1 MDGYAL
7 RSADTRAASPAVPA
21 KLTLSGRVAAGAVA
35 DRPLRPGE
43 AFRIFTGAP
52 LPEGADCVIP
62 QEDVKTDGETVQV
75 PRPLAEGDFVRPRGE
90 DMRAGETV
98 LA

>member
-7 RSADTRAASPAVPA
+7 RAADTGAALAAAPTRLAVG
-21 KLTLSGRVAAGAVA
+21 GRVAAGAIA
-35 DRPLRPGE
+35 ERPLREGE

-52 LPEGADCVIP
+52 LPEGSDGVIP
-62 QEDVKTDGETVQV
+62 QEDVVTDGAFIAIS
-75 PRPLAEGDFVRPRGE
+75 RPVRSGEFVRPRGE

-98 LA
+98 L